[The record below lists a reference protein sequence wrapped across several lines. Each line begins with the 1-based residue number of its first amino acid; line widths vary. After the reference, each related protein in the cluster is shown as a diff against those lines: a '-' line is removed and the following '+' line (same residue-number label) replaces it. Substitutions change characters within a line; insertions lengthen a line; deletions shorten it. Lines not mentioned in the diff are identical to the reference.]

1 MNSGLNSLNVYP
13 SLGESLDNLAV
24 NIPYLTFT
32 WTRYENC
39 SYLQETGGGFIK
51 YMMMQ

>member
-24 NIPYLTFT
+24 NSFYTFT
-32 WTRYENC
+32 WTKENWC
-39 SYLQETGGGFIK
+39 SYLQETGVITLNI
-51 YMMMQ
+51 

>member
-24 NIPYLTFT
+24 NIPYLLLPGQGMKIVAIYRKLG
-32 WTRYENC
+32 WVY
-39 SYLQETGGGFIK
+39 
-51 YMMMQ
+51 